1 MLEIMQK
8 KWLTEGVSGKEHR
21 HVTSVTLGQGQAA
34 PAGTEAL
41 CGEDHGQL
49 VLGTRRSG
57 MITAGVRGR
66 GEAGPRG
73 RKREGLA
80 KGGKRTWGH
89 KGLLPLQMQMAQLVC
104 DLKVKTGERGIKDTA
119 RKRVLVGQESTGRV
133 QGCGRGRP
141 RASAGRRQD
150 GDSGHI

>member
-1 MLEIMQK
+1 MLEIVQK
-8 KWLTEGVSGKEHR
+8 KWLTEGMSGKEHR

-49 VLGTRRSG
+49 ALGTRRSG
-57 MITAGVRGR
+57 MSTAGVRGR

-80 KGGKRTWGH
+80 NSGRRT
-89 KGLLPLQMQMAQLVC
+89 
-104 DLKVKTGERGIKDTA
+104 
-119 RKRVLVGQESTGRV
+119 VGSQRSSPPSDANG
-133 QGCGRGRP
+133 
-141 RASAGRRQD
+141 SAGL
-150 GDSGHI
+150 